1 MKKFNIPVFV
11 PHKGCPHDCIFCNQK
26 RITGKIDDICETEV
40 VSIIEENLKSI
51 NSFDGEKYI
60 EIAFFGG
67 SFTAIEKS
75 LRESLCKIANK
86 YLKEGQVNGIRCSTR
101 PDCIDDEIL
110 KELKEYGF
118 TAIELG
124 VQSTDDE
131 VLLKS
136 GRGHNSEV
144 VFYASNLIKEYGFS
158 LGLQMMI
165 GLLGDTYEKSI
176 KTAKDIISLKPDCV
190 RIYPTL
196 VIKDTHLYD
205 MMQNGD
211 YAPITLDY
219 TVKILGEILDM
230 FYKEKINVIRV
241 GLQTTDEVNKKTVTG
256 PYHPAI
262 RELAE
267 GELFKNKIEKYIV
280 DKNLKDASLTV
291 FAHSKSI
298 SKISGQNKKNSKYFY
313 QKYKIKLSFKKD
325 NTIDEYDFKIAKA
338 DF

>member
-1 MKKFNIPVFV
+1 MKTFNIPIFV

-26 RITGKIDDICETEV
+26 RITGQILDITAQDV
-40 VSIIEENLKSI
+40 INTIEENLASI
-51 NSFDGEKYI
+51 NSIEGKKYI

-75 LRESLCKIANK
+75 LRQSLCKIAHT
-86 YLKEGQVNGIRCSTR
+86 YLKEGRINGIRCSTR

-136 GRGHNSEV
+136 GRGHNSKAT
-144 VFYASNLIKEYGFS
+144 FYASKLIKEYGFS

-190 RIYPTL
+190 RVYPTL

-205 MMQNGD
+205 MMQNGT
-211 YAPITLDY
+211 YTPITLDY
-219 TVKILGEILDM
+219 TVKILAEILDM

-241 GLQTTDEVNKKTVTG
+241 GLQTTDEVNEKTVTG

-267 GELFKNKIEKYIV
+267 GEIFKNKIEKFILEN
-280 DKNLKDASLTV
+280 NLKNTKIIIFAS
-291 FAHSKSI
+291 SRNI
-298 SKISGQNKKNSKYFY
+298 SKISGQNKKNSRYFY
-313 QKYKIKLSFKKD
+313 QKYKIKTKYVTD
-325 NTIDEYDFKIAKA
+325 NTLTGLNLKIQKA
-338 DF
+338 D

>member
-1 MKKFNIPVFV
+1 MKTFNIPIFV

-26 RITGKIDDICETEV
+26 RITGQTLDISTNDV
-40 VSIIEENLKSI
+40 INIIEENLSSI
-51 NSFDGEKYI
+51 NSFDGEKYV

-67 SFTAIEKS
+67 SFTAIEKP
-75 LRESLCKIANK
+75 LRESLCKIAYK
-86 YLKEGQVNGIRCSTR
+86 YLKEGRVNGIRCSTR

-118 TAIELG
+118 TAIEIG
-124 VQSTDDE
+124 VQSTDDK

-136 GRGHNSEV
+136 QRGHTSDV

-211 YAPITLDY
+211 YTPITLDY

-230 FYKEKINVIRV
+230 FYKENINVIRV
-241 GLQTTDEVNKKTVTG
+241 GLQTTDEVNQKNVLG

-267 GELFKNKIEKYIV
+267 GELFKNKIEKYII
-280 DKNLKDASLTV
+280 DKSLKDTNLIV
-291 FAHSKSI
+291 FANLKSI
-298 SKISGQNKKNSKYFY
+298 SKISGHNKKNSKYFY
-313 QKYKIKLSFKKD
+313 QKYKIKLRFKVD
-325 NTIDEYDFKIAKA
+325 NKINEYDFKLKKA

>member
-1 MKKFNIPVFV
+1 MKTFNIPVFV

-75 LRESLCKIANK
+75 LRESLCKIAHK

-124 VQSTDDE
+124 VQSTDDD

-211 YAPITLDY
+211 YTPITLDY

-241 GLQTTDEVNKKTVTG
+241 GLQTTDEVNQKTVTG